1 MAAAAPKPEDRLAF
15 ADELAQVR
23 ADLEKRLAENKQ
35 VLEDENA
42 SPSDIEAARKQVEQD
57 VYGEFQKELKELEF
71 EYQFILLRSL
81 TLFHKEM
88 RSGSLP
94 ERLHEIEE
102 NITGTVGK
110 FDYQTNL
117 PDTNW
122 DWNSIICK
130 QCRKMG
136 LRPMPGTNELFCPRC
151 GVLQTLDGAY
161 FDDAELHKCGDDF
174 KIVKQRRTRR
184 KYSFKKFLE
193 KHKKIITANGHILS
207 FESINYANE
216 IFERIEEY
224 LPKRIST
231 PFVAYKILSN
241 VVQSA
246 EEKFILNYFW
256 LQVPQKAVAKHTG
269 KWNDMLRQ
277 FDAQEA

>member
-23 ADLEKRLAENKQ
+23 ADL
-35 VLEDENA
+35 
-42 SPSDIEAARKQVEQD
+42 AAAKKQVEKN
-57 VYGEFQKELKELEF
+57 VYREYKKELNELEV

-88 RSGSLP
+88 LRAKLP
-94 ERLHEIEE
+94 DRLYEIKE
-102 NITGTVGK
+102 NLTDTVGT
-110 FDYQTNL
+110 FYYQTNL

-122 DWNSIICK
+122 NWNNIICK
-130 QCRKMG
+130 QCHKTS
-136 LRPMPGTNELFCPRC
+136 LKPMPTTNELFCPRC
-151 GVLQTLDGAY
+151 GVLETLDGAY
-161 FDDAELHKCGDDF
+161 FEDEELHKCGDDF

-184 KYSFKKFLE
+184 KYSFMRYME
-193 KHKKIITANGHILS
+193 KHKKIITTNGHTLS
-207 FESINYANE
+207 FESINKTNE

-224 LPKRIST
+224 LPKRISM

-241 VVQSA
+241 VVKSA
-246 EEKFILNYFW
+246 EEKYVLNYFL
-256 LQVPQKAVAKHTG
+256 LQVPQKAVAKHTC

-277 FDAQEA
+277 FDA

>member
-23 ADLEKRLAENKQ
+23 AK
-35 VLEDENA
+35 
-42 SPSDIEAARKQVEQD
+42 D
-57 VYGEFQKELKELEF
+57 VDGEYKKELDELEV

-88 RSGSLP
+88 LRAKLP
-94 ERLHEIEE
+94 ESLNEIKE
-102 NITGTVGK
+102 NLTNTVGT
-110 FDYQTNL
+110 FTYLTNI
-117 PDTNW
+117 PNTNW
-122 DWNSIICK
+122 DWNNIICK
-130 QCRKMG
+130 QCRKTS
-136 LRPMPGTNELFCPRC
+136 LKPMPSTNELYCEIC
-151 GVLQTLDGAY
+151 GVLETLDGAY
-161 FDDAELHKCGDDF
+161 FNDEELHKCGTDY

-184 KYSFKKFLE
+184 KYNFRRYME
-193 KHKKIITANGHILS
+193 KHRKIITTNRHILS
-207 FESINYANE
+207 FKTIGKANE

-246 EEKFILNYFW
+246 EEKYVLNYFL
-256 LQVPQKAVAKHTG
+256 LQVPQKSVAKHTC
-269 KWNDMLRQ
+269 KWNEMLRQ
-277 FDAQEA
+277 FDAQED

>member
-1 MAAAAPKPEDRLAF
+1 MAFAAPKPEDRLAF

-23 ADLEKRLAENKQ
+23 AK
-35 VLEDENA
+35 
-42 SPSDIEAARKQVEQD
+42 D
-57 VYGEFQKELKELEF
+57 VNSEYKKELDELEV

-88 RSGSLP
+88 QRGSLP
-94 ERLHEIEE
+94 EKLHEIKE
-102 NITGTVGK
+102 NLTDTVGT

-122 DWNSIICK
+122 NWNSIICK
-130 QCRKMG
+130 KCRKTS
-136 LRPMPGTNELFCPRC
+136 LKPMPSTNELCCEIC
-151 GVLQTLDGAY
+151 GVLETLDGAY
-161 FDDAELHKCGDDF
+161 FDYEELHKCGDDY

-184 KYSFKKFLE
+184 KYNFRCYME
-193 KHKKIITANGHILS
+193 KHRKIITTNGHTLS
-207 FESINYANE
+207 FETIGKTNE

-231 PFVAYKILSN
+231 PFVAYKILRD
-241 VVQSA
+241 VVQST
-246 EEKFILNYFW
+246 EEKYVLNYFL

-269 KWNDMLRQ
+269 KWNDMLSQ
-277 FDAQEA
+277 FDA

>member
-1 MAAAAPKPEDRLAF
+1 MASAAPKPEDRLAF
-15 ADELAQVR
+15 ADELAQVL
-23 ADLEKRLAENKQ
+23 ADLDDAKKQ
-35 VLEDENA
+35 
-42 SPSDIEAARKQVEQD
+42 IEQN
-57 VYGEFQKELKELEF
+57 VYKKYKKELKELEF

-94 ERLHEIEE
+94 ERLYEIKE
-102 NITGTVGK
+102 NLTDTVGT

-130 QCRKMG
+130 QCRKME
-136 LRPMPGTNELFCPRC
+136 LRPMPTTNELFCPRC
-151 GVLQTLDGAY
+151 GVLETLDGAY
-161 FDDAELHKCGDDF
+161 FNDEELHKCGDDF

-184 KYSFKKFLE
+184 KYNFKNFLE
-193 KHKKIITANGHILS
+193 KHRKIITSNGHILS
-207 FESINYANE
+207 FETINYTND

-224 LPKRIST
+224 LPKRISM

-241 VVQSA
+241 VVQST
-246 EEKFILNYFW
+246 EEKYVLNYFL
-256 LQVPQKAVAKHTG
+256 LQVPQKAVAKHTC
-269 KWNDMLRQ
+269 KWNEMPWH
-277 FDAQEA
+277 FDAQEV

>member
-1 MAAAAPKPEDRLAF
+1 MAAAAAPKPEDRLAF

-23 ADLEKRLAENKQ
+23 AK
-35 VLEDENA
+35 
-42 SPSDIEAARKQVEQD
+42 D
-57 VYGEFQKELKELEF
+57 VDGKYQKELKELEF

-94 ERLHEIEE
+94 ERLHEIKE
-102 NITGTVGK
+102 NLTGTVGK

-151 GVLQTLDGAY
+151 GVLKTLDGAY
-161 FDDAELHKCGDDF
+161 FDYEEVHKCGDF

-184 KYSFKKFLE
+184 KYSFRNFLE
-193 KHKKIITANGHILS
+193 KHRKIITLNGHILS
-207 FESINYANE
+207 FETIENANE

-224 LPKRIST
+224 LPKRISM

-241 VVQSA
+241 VVKST
-246 EEKFILNYFW
+246 EEKYVLNYFL
-256 LQVPQKAVAKHTG
+256 LQVPQKAVAKHTC
-269 KWNDMLRQ
+269 KWDEMLWH
-277 FDAQEA
+277 FDVQEA

>member
-23 ADLEKRLAENKQ
+23 AK
-35 VLEDENA
+35 
-42 SPSDIEAARKQVEQD
+42 D
-57 VYGEFQKELKELEF
+57 VDSEYKKELDELEV

-81 TLFHKEM
+81 VLFHKEM
-88 RSGSLP
+88 QRDSLP
-94 ERLHEIEE
+94 DRLNEIKEKFT
-102 NITGTVGK
+102 NTVGT
-110 FDYQTNL
+110 FTYQTNL
-117 PDTNW
+117 PTTNW
-122 DWNSIICK
+122 NWNNIICK
-130 QCRKMG
+130 KCRKKS
-136 LRPMPGTNELFCPRC
+136 LKPMPTTNELCCEIC
-151 GVLQTLDGAY
+151 GVLETLDGAY
-161 FDDAELHKCGDDF
+161 FDNEELHKCGNDF

-184 KYSFKKFLE
+184 KYSFMRYME
-193 KHKKIITANGHILS
+193 NQRKIITTNGHKLS
-207 FESINYANE
+207 FETINKANE

-241 VVQSA
+241 VVKSA
-246 EEKFILNYFW
+246 EKKYVLNYFW

-277 FDAQEA
+277 FDA

>member
-1 MAAAAPKPEDRLAF
+1 MAAAAAPKPEDRLAF

-23 ADLEKRLAENKQ
+23 AK
-35 VLEDENA
+35 
-42 SPSDIEAARKQVEQD
+42 D
-57 VYGEFQKELKELEF
+57 VDGEYKKELDELEV

-81 TLFHKEM
+81 VLFHKEM
-88 RSGSLP
+88 RSGSIP
-94 ERLHEIEE
+94 ERLHEIKE
-102 NITGTVGK
+102 NLTGTVGT
-110 FDYQTNL
+110 FTYQTNL
-117 PDTNW
+117 PSTDW

-130 QCRKMG
+130 QCRKIR

-151 GVLQTLDGAY
+151 GVLETLDGAY
-161 FDDAELHKCGDDF
+161 FDNEELHKCGNDF

-184 KYSFKKFLE
+184 KYSFMRYME
-193 KHKKIITANGHILS
+193 NQRKITTTNGHKLS
-207 FESINYANE
+207 FETINKANE

-241 VVQSA
+241 VVKSA
-246 EEKFILNYFW
+246 EEKYVLNYFW

-277 FDAQEA
+277 FDA

>member
-1 MAAAAPKPEDRLAF
+1 MAAASPKPEERLASAASPKPEDRLASDASPKPEDRIAF
-15 ADELAQVR
+15 ANKLAQVR
-23 ADLEKRLAENKQ
+23 AK
-35 VLEDENA
+35 
-42 SPSDIEAARKQVEQD
+42 D
-57 VYGEFQKELKELEF
+57 VDGEYQKELKELEF
-71 EYQFILLRSL
+71 EYQFILLCSL
-81 TLFHKEM
+81 ELFHKEM

-94 ERLHEIEE
+94 ERLHEIKEKL
-102 NITGTVGK
+102 TGTVGK

-122 DWNSIICK
+122 NWNNIICK

-151 GVLQTLDGAY
+151 GVLETLDGAY
-161 FDDAELHKCGDDF
+161 FDDEELHKCGDDY

-184 KYSFKKFLE
+184 KYSFKNFLQ
-193 KHKKIITANGHILS
+193 KHSKIITTKGHILS
-207 FESINYANE
+207 FETIGNANE

-224 LPKRIST
+224 LPKRISM

-241 VVQSA
+241 IIQS
-246 EEKFILNYFW
+246 EKEKYVLHYFW
-256 LQVPQKAVAKHTG
+256 LRVPQNALAKHIC
-269 KWNDMLRQ
+269 KWNEMLWH